1 MIYYTKKS
9 IFNMQTDAIVNTI
22 NCKGFM
28 GKGIALEFSLRYP
41 DLLIKYQQK
50 CQKNEINIGKMFYY
64 KTDNQ
69 IIVNFPTKDD
79 FKLPSQYDWI
89 KKGIKDFKN
98 TYKFHNIAS
107 IAFPPLGCGNGE
119 LNFNIVKK
127 IIEEELVMEPIDIYI
142 CLDTNSAEGKELEM
156 IKNFNDTKI
165 EDFIDI
171 IEIPKAQ
178 STLLVKYQN
187 KIKRFYEI
195 QNIEGI
201 GTTTYKKLHNYFYNY
216 KIKLKQESLF

>member
-9 IFNMQTDAIVNTI
+9 IFNIQTDAIVNTI

-156 IKNFNDTKI
+156 IKNFNDTRI

-171 IEIPKAQ
+171 IEIPKTQ

-216 KIKLKQESLF
+216 KIKIKQESLF

>member
-156 IKNFNDTKI
+156 IKNFNDTRI

-171 IEIPKAQ
+171 IEIPKTQ

>member
-41 DLLIKYQQK
+41 DLLIKYQKK

-156 IKNFNDTKI
+156 IKNFNDTRI

-171 IEIPKAQ
+171 IEIPKTQ

>member
-1 MIYYTKKS
+1 
-9 IFNMQTDAIVNTI
+9 
-22 NCKGFM
+22 M

-156 IKNFNDTKI
+156 IKNFNDTRI

-171 IEIPKAQ
+171 IEIPKTQ

>member
-107 IAFPPLGCGNGE
+107 IAFPLLGCGNGE

-156 IKNFNDTKI
+156 IKNFNDTRI

-171 IEIPKAQ
+171 IEIPKTQ

>member
-201 GTTTYKKLHNYFYNY
+201 GMTTYKKLHNYFYNY

>member
-1 MIYYTKKS
+1 
-9 IFNMQTDAIVNTI
+9 MQTDAIVNTI

-156 IKNFNDTKI
+156 IKNFNDTRI

-171 IEIPKAQ
+171 IEIPKTQ

>member
-1 MIYYTKKS
+1 
-9 IFNMQTDAIVNTI
+9 MQTDAIVNTI

-41 DLLIKYQQK
+41 DLLTKYQQK

-156 IKNFNDTKI
+156 IKNFNDTRI

-171 IEIPKAQ
+171 IEIPKTQ

>member
-1 MIYYTKKS
+1 MISYTKKS
-9 IFNMQTDAIVNTI
+9 IFNLQTEAIVNTI

-156 IKNFNDTKI
+156 IKNFNDTRI

-171 IEIPKAQ
+171 IEIPKTQ

-216 KIKLKQESLF
+216 KI